1 MGTDE
6 RLVNGTDE
14 EMGTATALDTGTAA
28 SSTNPGWLECHY
40 AAKNPTWDHTGR
52 KTHIRMKGKRTSPKC
67 QFVCPPCLKWLKADA
82 KALFEFSPCTE
93 RNRTS

>member
-1 MGTDE
+1 MGLRPEVT
-6 RLVNGTDE
+6 GTDE

-52 KTHIRMKGKRTSPKC
+52 KTHIKMNKSPKYR
-67 QFVCPPCLKWLKADA
+67 FVCPGCLKWLKEDIQAP
-82 KALFEFSPCTE
+82 FELSPCKE
-93 RNRTS
+93 EQNQLD

>member
-1 MGTDE
+1 MGLRPEVT
-6 RLVNGTDE
+6 GTDE

-67 QFVCPPCLKWLKADA
+67 RFVCPPCLKWLKADA
-82 KALFEFSPCTE
+82 KALFEFSPCRE
-93 RNRTS
+93 EQNQLD